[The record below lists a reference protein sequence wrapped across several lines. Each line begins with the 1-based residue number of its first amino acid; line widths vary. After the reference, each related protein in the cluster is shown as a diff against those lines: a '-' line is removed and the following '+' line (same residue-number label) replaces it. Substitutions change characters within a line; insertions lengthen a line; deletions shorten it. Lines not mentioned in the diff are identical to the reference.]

1 MKGALRAAALV
12 VTVAAVGA
20 AGTLAVA
27 WSMGMGGSEIVHLLG
42 LIVPAAAATVVVALL
57 ARRILARASLRQR
70 FVATALIAAAVAIA
84 NLAALTIAM
93 TVSGH
98 DATIVAVL
106 LLYAV
111 AAGLAAALVL
121 ARSSTEAVERLEA
134 AAGRMGE
141 GDLDARAGRLDAGAE
156 LDELAAALDQM
167 AARLQTAQ
175 TRERNAET
183 MRRDLITTV
192 SHDLR
197 TPLASLRAMI
207 EAIDEGV
214 VDDPPSLRRYMV
226 EMRRSV
232 VQLSDLV
239 DDLFELTQLDAG
251 AIEAE
256 TARIRV
262 QDAIDDAIAT
272 VEENARRKGVRVS
285 SAVDAVGDGECS
297 PRIVRVLQ
305 NLLVNA
311 VRHTPADGTVRV
323 DARRDGTSLQLVV
336 RDTGEGIA
344 PDHLP
349 NVFEPFFRG
358 DPARA
363 GAGAGLGLALARRI
377 VEALGGRIEAESR
390 LGEGTAFE
398 VEVPLA

>member
-1 MKGALRAAALV
+1 MRGPLRAAALV
-12 VTVAAVGA
+12 IAVAAVGA

-27 WSMGMGGSEIVHLLG
+27 WGMGMGGSEIVHLLG

-57 ARRILARASLRQR
+57 ARRILVRASLRQR

-84 NLAALTIAM
+84 NLAALTTAM
-93 TVSGH
+93 TVSSH

-121 ARSSTEAVERLEA
+121 ARSSTDAVERLEVA
-134 AAGRMGE
+134 AERMGR
-141 GDLDARAGRLDAGAE
+141 GDLDARAAPLDAGPE
-156 LDELAAALDQM
+156 LDELAATLDLM
-167 AARLQTAQ
+167 ATRLQAAQ
-175 TRERNAET
+175 AREREAET

-197 TPLASLRAMI
+197 TPLASLRAMV

-214 VDDPPSLRRYMV
+214 VGDPPSLRRYMV

-256 TARIRV
+256 TERIRV
-262 QDAIDDAIAT
+262 RDAIEGAIAV
-272 VEENARRKGVRVS
+272 VEADARTKGVTVS
-285 SAVDAVGDGECS
+285 SALDGAGDDECS
-297 PRIVRVLQ
+297 PRLVRVLQ

-311 VRHTPADGTVRV
+311 VRHTPADGSVRV
-323 DARRDGTSLQLVV
+323 DAQRNGSSLRMVV

-344 PDHLP
+344 AEDLP
-349 NVFEPFFRG
+349 FVFDPFFRA

-398 VEVPLA
+398 IVIPLA